1 MCTDRNIYWLRGH
14 PHSIETPSM
23 PCEYHLINL
32 RFPSD
37 SQIFPF
43 YREKYLSNAARC
55 AEAHRVIEFRFEH
68 HVCEACELKEVVER
82 AAKGVRERR
91 DRKEEGLVRVA
102 WREEN
107 LRRGR
112 GAEVDFEEYLQS
124 LKGLDGLGSEDAGGE
139 QAGSLGVEGEV
150 EVGEGGAGS

>member
-1 MCTDRNIYWLRGH
+1 M
-14 PHSIETPSM
+14 
-23 PCEYHLINL
+23 
-32 RFPSD
+32 
-37 SQIFPF
+37 
-43 YREKYLSNAARC
+43 
-55 AEAHRVIEFRFEH
+55 
-68 HVCEACELKEVVER
+68 VER